1 MLSSAAKRSSA
12 SSCREGRCG
21 ERGRSGGRHGR
32 SGQAAGGVGG
42 DRQRPGGGRQRP
54 GGGRQSP
61 SQGAACFVAAQR
73 RDMVVRAPCAGAD
86 LYRERPECGRGG
98 QQSAAATPE
107 WSAAAAPEWSAAAA
121 PEWECRGCSGVG
133 VPRLLRS
140 GSAAAAT
147 EWECRGRVEVV
158 DGEKAEAPRCDRA
171 GAVWA
176 AGPASRSAALQS
188 PPPSTPASL

>member
-42 DRQRPGGGRQRP
+42 DRQRPGGGRQSP
-54 GGGRQSP
+54 G
-61 SQGAACFVAAQR
+61 QGAACFVAAQR

-98 QQSAAATPE
+98 QQSAAA
-107 WSAAAAPEWSAAAA
+107 SPEWSAAAA

-140 GSAAAAT
+140 GSAAAAPEWSAAAAT
-147 EWECRGRVEVV
+147 EWECRGRVEAV
-158 DGEKAEAPRCDRA
+158 DGEEAEAPRCDRA
-171 GAVWA
+171 GA